1 MADVQTTQPEEFDT
15 STMLV
20 EIAPEHLEAVLEFI
34 ATLEATEAD
43 VSGYSFTRPS
53 AGFSDPG
60 LGFKGG
66 ARTLTQVITTDDGTI
81 HYGDK
86 DK

>member
-1 MADVQTTQPEEFDT
+1 MADEQTTQPEHDT
-15 STMLV
+15 STILV
-20 EIAPEHLEAVLEFI
+20 EIAPEHLEAVLEFVG
-34 ATLEATEAD
+34 TLEATEAE
-43 VSGYSFTRPS
+43 VSGYSFTQPS
-53 AGFSDPG
+53 AGFTDTG